1 MQPTDRPSDAALTPN
16 DRRLLEEALR
26 RAQALRPL
34 HGAEREAVHSALV
47 GALDRGR
54 RDLFSLV
61 RGAARFGSALTP
73 LRRAL
78 RP

>member
-1 MQPTDRPSDAALTPN
+1 MQPTHPPFDAALTDN

-34 HGAEREAVHSALV
+34 HHAERQAVQSALI

-54 RDLFSLV
+54 RDLFSLQ
-61 RGAARFGSALTP
+61 RAARIALD
-73 LRRAL
+73 LR
-78 RP
+78 